1 MRREPWAVRRL
12 GTARILEMKKK
23 RMSYAEAVQY
33 LYGLQK
39 YGIKFGLS
47 KTSNLLKAFGN
58 PHRGQRYVHIAGTNG
73 KGSVA
78 AMVESIL
85 RTSGLKVGFYSSP
98 HLVRFTE
105 RFRINGQ
112 EIPCKTAASLVQE
125 LKAAMD
131 PTQPPTFFE
140 VTTAMGLIYF
150 AREKTDIA
158 VIEVGMGGR
167 LDATN
172 VIRPQVSVITNISF
186 DHQAFLGTRLA
197 EIAREKAG
205 IIKRGVDL
213 VTAAAQP
220 PVLDLFEKTCKDKK
234 APFWRVGKNIRYRG
248 DGNKINY
255 YGFKRRLKDLEMALP
270 GSYQHR
276 NAALALSV
284 IELLERRG
292 LRVSEEHI
300 RKGLKNAYWPGR
312 LQVVSRDPLL
322 ILDGAHN
329 PGAIRSLSQA
339 IRGGFRYK
347 RLILVLGVMADKD
360 VRNILRGIAPLAD
373 YVFFTRPE
381 YYRAAAPETLMQEAS
396 SLGKAG
402 EIQPTLA
409 KALEKAKHMADRE
422 DLILVTG
429 SLYTVG
435 ETMAILDPERY
446 KPDRIR

>member
-1 MRREPWAVRRL
+1 
-12 GTARILEMKKK
+12 MKKE
-23 RMSYAEAVQY
+23 RMSYAEAVEY
-33 LYGLQK
+33 LYSLQK

-105 RFRINGQ
+105 RFRINGK
-112 EIPCKTAASLVQE
+112 EIPSESAAGLVEE
-125 LKAAMD
+125 LKAVVD
-131 PTQPPTFFE
+131 PGQPPTFFE
-140 VTTAMGLIYF
+140 VATAMGLIYF
-150 AREKTDIA
+150 AREEVDIA
-158 VIEVGMGGR
+158 MIEVGMGGR

-172 VIRPQVSVITNISF
+172 VIRPAVSVITNISF
-186 DHQAFLGTRLA
+186 DHQAFLGNRLI

-205 IIKRGVDL
+205 IIKRGIDL
-213 VTAAAQP
+213 VTAATQR
-220 PVLDLFEKTCKDKK
+220 PVLELFRKACEDKG
-234 APFWRVGKNIRYRG
+234 APFWRVGQNIRYRAA
-248 DGNKINY
+248 GNTIHY
-255 YGFKRRLKDLEMALP
+255 DGFKRKLKDLELGLA

-284 IELLERRG
+284 IELLERGG

-300 RKGLKNAYWPGR
+300 REGLKSVYWPGR

-329 PGAIRSLSQA
+329 PGAIRCLFQA

-360 VRNILRGIAPLAD
+360 VRNIIWGIVPMAD
-373 YVFFTRPE
+373 HVLFTRPE

-396 SLGKAG
+396 PLGKPG
-402 EIQPTLA
+402 EIQPSLA
-409 KALEKAKHMADRE
+409 KALEKARHMADRE

-429 SLYTVG
+429 SLFTVG
-435 ETMAILDPERY
+435 ETMAILDPEGY
-446 KPDRIR
+446 KPDSIR

>member
-1 MRREPWAVRRL
+1 MRSV
-12 GTARILEMKKK
+12 K
-23 RMSYAEAVQY
+23 RNSMSYEEAVEY

-39 YGIKFGLS
+39 YGIRFGLS

-105 RFRINGQ
+105 RFRINGK
-112 EIPCKTAASLVQE
+112 EIAPETAAGLVEE
-125 LKAAMD
+125 LRRAMD

-150 AREKTDIA
+150 AREEVDIA
-158 VIEVGMGGR
+158 VMEVGMGGR

-172 VIRPQVSVITNISF
+172 VIRPDVSVITNISL
-186 DHQAFLGTRLA
+186 DHQAFLGNTLM

-205 IIKRGVDL
+205 IIKKGTDL
-213 VTAAAQP
+213 VTAATQP
-220 PVLDLFEKTCKDKK
+220 RVLEFFSRTCFEKK
-234 APFWRVGKNIRYRG
+234 APFWRLGKDIRYRAA
-248 DGNKINY
+248 GNRIHY
-255 YGFKRRLKDLEMALP
+255 YGFERKLQNLELGLA
-270 GSYQHR
+270 GTYQHR

-284 IELLERRG
+284 IELLERNG
-292 LRVSEEHI
+292 IPMVETAI
-300 RKGLKNAYWPGR
+300 RQGLKNAHWPGR

-329 PGAIRSLSQA
+329 PGAVRCLSEA
-339 IRGGFRYK
+339 VRAGFQYK
-347 RLILVLGVMADKD
+347 RLLLVLGVNPDKD
-360 VRNILRGIAPLAD
+360 VGGVLRGMVPMAD

-381 YYRAAAPETLMQEAS
+381 YYRAAAPETLMQAAS
-396 SLGKAG
+396 SLGKPG
-402 EIQPTLA
+402 ETQPTLA
-409 KALEKAKHMADRE
+409 KALERAKAMARPE

-429 SLYTVG
+429 SLFTVG
-435 ETMAILDPERY
+435 ETMAVLDPETH

>member
-1 MRREPWAVRRL
+1 
-12 GTARILEMKKK
+12 MKKK
-23 RMSYAEAVQY
+23 RMSYEEAVEY
-33 LYGLQK
+33 LYSLQK

-47 KTSNLLKAFGN
+47 KTANLLKAFGN

-85 RTSGLKVGFYSSP
+85 RTSGLKTGFYSSP

-112 EIPCKTAASLVQE
+112 EIPSETAASLVQE
-125 LKAAMD
+125 LKDVMNPA
-131 PTQPPTFFE
+131 QPPTFFE

-150 AREKTDIA
+150 AREKVDIA

-172 VIRPQVSVITNISF
+172 VIRPGVSVITNISF
-186 DHQAFLGTRLA
+186 DHQAYLGSRLA
-197 EIAREKAG
+197 QIAGEKAG

-213 VTAAAQP
+213 VTAVTQP
-220 PVLDLFEKTCKDKK
+220 SLLRLFEKTCQDKK
-234 APFWRVGKNIRYRG
+234 APFWRVGKNFRYRG
-248 DGNKINY
+248 AGNKMAY
-255 YGFKRRLKDLEMALP
+255 YGFKRRLKDLELGLP
-270 GSYQHR
+270 GTYQHR

-284 IELLERRG
+284 IELLERKG
-292 LRVSEEHI
+292 LRVSEEHV
-300 RKGLKNAYWPGR
+300 REGLKNVYWPGR
-312 LQVVSRDPLL
+312 LHVVSREPLL

-329 PGAIRSLSQA
+329 PGAIRSLTQA
-339 IRGGFRYK
+339 VRGGFRYR
-347 RLILVLGVMADKD
+347 RLILVLGMMADKD
-360 VRNILRGIAPLAD
+360 VRNILRGMVPLAD
-373 YVFFTRPE
+373 YVLFTRPE
-381 YYRAAAPETLMQEAS
+381 YYRAAAPETLMQEAW
-396 SLGKAG
+396 SLKKPG

-409 KALEKAKHMADRE
+409 KALKKAKAMADRE

-429 SLYTVG
+429 SLFTVG

>member
-1 MRREPWAVRRL
+1 MTKDMIMPWRRKI
-12 GTARILEMKKK
+12 T
-23 RMSYAEAVQY
+23 YDEAVQY
-33 LYGLQK
+33 LYSLQK

-47 KTSNLLKAFGN
+47 KTTNLLKAFGN
-58 PHRGQRYVHIAGTNG
+58 PHRGPCYVHIAGTNG
-73 KGSVA
+73 KGSVG

-85 RTSGLKVGFYSSP
+85 RKSGLKVGFYSSP

-105 RFRINGQ
+105 RFRIDGQ
-112 EIPCKTAASLVQE
+112 EMPSETAAFLVEE
-125 LKAAMD
+125 LKGVMD

-140 VTTAMGLIYF
+140 VATAMGLIYF
-150 AREKTDIA
+150 AREKVDIA

-172 VIRPQVSVITNISF
+172 VIRPRVSVITNISF
-186 DHQAFLGTRLA
+186 DHQAFLGSRLKD
-197 EIAREKAG
+197 IAREKAG

-213 VTAAAQP
+213 VTAATQP
-220 PVLDLFEKTCKDKK
+220 SVLGVFTKTCEDKK
-234 APFWRVGKNIRYRG
+234 APFWRVGKNIRYRAA
-248 DGNKINY
+248 GNKITY
-255 YGFKRRLKDLEMALP
+255 YGSNRRLKDLEL
-270 GSYQHR
+270 GLLGTYQHR

-300 RKGLKNAYWPGR
+300 REGLKSAHWPGR
-312 LQVVSRDPLL
+312 LQVVSREPLL

-329 PGAIRSLSQA
+329 PGAIRSLSSS

-360 VRNILRGIAPLAD
+360 VRNILRGIVPIAD
-373 YVFFTRPE
+373 YVLFTRPE
-381 YYRAAAPETLMQEAS
+381 YYRAAEPETLMQEAS
-396 SLGKAG
+396 SLGKPG

-409 KALEKAKHMADRE
+409 KALRKAKHMADRE

-429 SLYTVG
+429 SLFTVG

-446 KPDRIR
+446 KPDSIR

>member
-1 MRREPWAVRRL
+1 MPGRRNI
-12 GTARILEMKKK
+12 T
-23 RMSYAEAVQY
+23 YAEAVEY
-33 LYGLQK
+33 LYSLQK

-105 RFRINGQ
+105 RFRINGK
-112 EIPCKTAASLVQE
+112 EIPSESAACLVEE
-125 LKAAMD
+125 LKAVMD
-131 PTQPPTFFE
+131 PRQPPTFFE

-150 AREKTDIA
+150 AREKVDIA

-172 VIRPQVSVITNISF
+172 VIRPGVSVITNISF
-186 DHQAFLGTRLA
+186 DHQAFLGSSLIG
-197 EIAREKAG
+197 IAREKAG
-205 IIKRGVDL
+205 IIKRGIDL
-213 VTAAAQP
+213 VTAATQR
-220 PVLDLFEKTCKDKK
+220 PVLELFRKTCEDKG
-234 APFWRVGKNIRYRG
+234 APFWRVGKNIRYRAA
-248 DGNKINY
+248 GNAINY
-255 YGFKRRLKDLEMALP
+255 YGFKRKLQDLELGLA

-292 LRVSEEHI
+292 FRVSEEHI
-300 RKGLKNAYWPGR
+300 REGLKSAHWPGR
-312 LQVVSRDPLL
+312 LQVASRDPLL

-329 PGAIRSLSQA
+329 PGAIRCLSEA
-339 IRGGFRYK
+339 IREGFRYK

-360 VRNILRGIAPLAD
+360 VRNILRGIVPMAD
-373 YVFFTRPE
+373 YIFFARPE
-381 YYRAAAPETLMQEAS
+381 YYRAAAPETLMQEALP
-396 SLGKAG
+396 LGKPG
-402 EIQPTLA
+402 EIQPSLA
-409 KALEKAKHMADRE
+409 KAIEKARDMADRE

-429 SLYTVG
+429 SLFTVG

-446 KPDRIR
+446 KPDSIR

>member
-1 MRREPWAVRRL
+1 MRMPAK
-12 GTARILEMKKK
+12 GN
-23 RMSYAEAVQY
+23 MSYSGAVEY
-33 LYGLQK
+33 LYSLQK

-58 PHRGQRYVHIAGTNG
+58 PHHGQRYVHIAGTNG

-105 RFRINGQ
+105 RFRINGK
-112 EIPCKTAASLVQE
+112 EIPSETAASLVAE
-125 LKAAMD
+125 LRAVID
-131 PTQPPTFFE
+131 PKHPPTFFE

-150 AREKTDIA
+150 AREEVDLA

-172 VIRPQVSVITNISF
+172 VIRPDVSVITNISL
-186 DHQAFLGTRLA
+186 DHQVFLGRTLT
-197 EIAREKAG
+197 EIAGEKAG
-205 IIKRGVDL
+205 IIKRGIGL
-213 VTAAAQP
+213 ITGATQP
-220 PVLDLFEKTCKDKK
+220 PVLEVFRKTCEDKG
-234 APFWRVGKNIRYRG
+234 APFWRVGLDIRYRG
-248 DGNKINY
+248 TGDKINY
-255 YGFKRRLKDLEMALP
+255 YGFKRNLHDVELGLA

-276 NAALALSV
+276 NAALALGV

-292 LRVSEEHI
+292 AQRSEEHI
-300 RKGLKNAYWPGR
+300 REGLKSAHWPGR

-329 PGAIRSLSQA
+329 PGAIRCLSEA
-339 IRGGFRYK
+339 IRGGFQYK
-347 RLILVLGVMADKD
+347 RLILVLGIMADKD
-360 VRNILRGIAPLAD
+360 VPTILRGIVPMANHVL
-373 YVFFTRPE
+373 FTRPE
-381 YYRAAAPETLMQEAS
+381 YYRAAAPETLMQQAL
-396 SLGKAG
+396 SLGKPG

-409 KALEKAKHMADRE
+409 EAIEKAKQMAGRK

-429 SLYTVG
+429 SLFTVG
-435 ETMAILDPERY
+435 EAMAVLDPETY
-446 KPDRIR
+446 TPDRIR

>member
-1 MRREPWAVRRL
+1 
-12 GTARILEMKKK
+12 MKKK
-23 RMSYAEAVQY
+23 RMSYAEAVEY

-73 KGSVA
+73 KGSVG

-112 EIPCKTAASLVQE
+112 EIPSETAACLVEE
-125 LKAAMD
+125 LKKVMD

-150 AREKTDIA
+150 AREKVDIA

-172 VIRPQVSVITNISF
+172 VIRPEVSVITNISF
-186 DHQAFLGTRLA
+186 DHQAFLGTSLT

-205 IIKRGVDL
+205 IIKRGIDL
-213 VTAAAQP
+213 VTAAIQP
-220 PVLDLFEKTCKDKK
+220 PVLGVFRKTCKDNK
-234 APFWRVGKNIRYRG
+234 APFWRVGKNIRYRATG
-248 DGNKINY
+248 DKINY
-255 YGFKRRLKDLEMALP
+255 YGFKRRLKDLELGLP

-292 LRVSEEHI
+292 LRVSEGHI
-300 RKGLKNAYWPGR
+300 REGLKRAYWPGR
-312 LQVVSRDPLL
+312 LQVVSTQPIL

-329 PGAIRSLSQA
+329 PGAIRSLCQA
-339 IRGGFRYK
+339 IRGGFPYK

-360 VRNILRGIAPLAD
+360 VRNILRGIVPMAD
-373 YVFFTRPE
+373 YVLFTRPE
-381 YYRAAAPETLMQEAS
+381 YYRAAAPEILMQEA
-396 SLGKAG
+396 LPMGNPG

-409 KALEKAKHMADRE
+409 KAIEKAKQMADQK

-429 SLYTVG
+429 SLFTVG
-435 ETMAILDPERY
+435 ETMAILDPEKY

>member
-1 MRREPWAVRRL
+1 
-12 GTARILEMKKK
+12 MKSVK
-23 RMSYAEAVQY
+23 RKSMSYAEAVEY
-33 LYGLQK
+33 LYSLQK

-47 KTSNLLKAFGN
+47 KTANLLKAFGN
-58 PHRGQRYVHIAGTNG
+58 PHQGQRYVHIAGTNG

-78 AMVESIL
+78 AMVDSIL

-105 RFRINGQ
+105 RFRINGK
-112 EIPCKTAASLVQE
+112 EIPPKTAAGLVEE
-125 LKAAMD
+125 LKRVMD

-150 AREKTDIA
+150 AREKVDLA
-158 VIEVGMGGR
+158 VVEVGMGGR

-186 DHQAFLGTRLA
+186 DHQAFLGNTLE
-197 EIAREKAG
+197 EIAGEKAG
-205 IIKRGVDL
+205 IIKRGIDL
-213 VTAAAQP
+213 VTAATQP
-220 PVLDLFEKTCKDKK
+220 QVLELFRKTCKDKR
-234 APFWRVGKNIRYRG
+234 APLWRVGQDIRYRAA
-248 DGNKINY
+248 GNKINY
-255 YGFKRRLKDLEMALP
+255 YGFDRRLKDLELGLA
-270 GSYQHR
+270 GTYQHR

-292 LRVSEEHI
+292 FRVSEEHI
-300 RKGLKNAYWPGR
+300 REGLKSAHWPGR
-312 LQVVSRDPLL
+312 LQVVSRNPLT

-329 PGAIRSLSQA
+329 PGAIRCLTEA

-360 VRNILRGIAPLAD
+360 VRGVLRGIVPMAD
-373 YVFFTRPE
+373 HVFFTRPE

-396 SLGKAG
+396 SLGRRG

-409 KALEKAKHMADRE
+409 KALESAKRMANRE

-429 SLYTVG
+429 SLFTVG
-435 ETMAILDPERY
+435 ETMAILDPETY
-446 KPDRIR
+446 KPDSIR